1 MTTVRIFQPSRSA
14 MQSGK
19 GKTTLW
25 VMEFENRDPLTPD
38 PLMGWVS
45 SIDTTEQLHLTF
57 QTLEK
62 ALQYAKSKGF
72 EYKIYN
78 PAQNKMI
85 PKSYGTNF
93 TCKRMRGL

>member
-1 MTTVRIFQPSRSA
+1 MTTVRIYQPCQSA

-19 GKTTLW
+19 GKTNLW
-25 VMEFENRDPLTPD
+25 VMEFENDDPLMPD

-45 SIDTTEQLHLTF
+45 SIDTKEELHLPF
-57 QTLEK
+57 PTLEK
-62 ALQYAKSKGF
+62 AIQYAKSKGF
-72 EYKIYN
+72 EYQIYN
-78 PAQNKMI
+78 SAQNETI